1 MTTLELDHY
10 NLAAPRELLEEL
22 RAFYTEIVGL
32 TVGHRPAFDNF
43 GYWLYAG
50 DRAVLHLSESLDGSA
65 TLSGRTTF
73 NHAAFNCTGLEEFRQ
88 RLSDSGIEY
97 RASRVPELDRIQLFF
112 DDPAGNG
119 IELSFP
125 GE

>member
-22 RAFYTEIVGL
+22 RVFYTEIVGL
-32 TVGHRPAFDNF
+32 TVGYRPPFDNF

-50 DRAVLHLSESLDGSA
+50 DRAVLHLAESVHESEA
-65 TLSGRTTF
+65 PSGQTTF
-73 NHAAFNCTGLEEFRQ
+73 NHAAFTCTELQEFRQ
-88 RLSDSGIEY
+88 RLADSGIEY
-97 RASRVPELDRIQLFF
+97 TASRVPELDRVQLFF
-112 DDPAGNG
+112 NDPAGNG

-125 GE
+125 GD